1 MPNLTLSIP
10 DETKHRMDQ
19 HPHIRWS
26 NVVRTIIEQKLN
38 DFEEAE
44 RLAQKGG
51 LKLSD
56 FEDIRKKL
64 EESSR
69 QHARKLLHESKR

>member
-1 MPNLTLSIP
+1 MPNMTLSIP
-10 DETKHRMDQ
+10 EETKKRMDQ

-26 NVVRTIIEQKLN
+26 SVVRSVIEKKLD

-44 RLAQKGG
+44 RLAKKGN
-51 LKLSD
+51 LQLSD
-56 FEDIRKKL
+56 FEDMRKKL
-64 EESSR
+64 DEASR